1 VTVFDLFLALH
12 VLAAIFAIGPLAH
25 AVTTASRGLRTGDAT
40 ATATSARTARIYA
53 YASLVVVILGFGL
66 MSMKEDGKAAGD
78 FTEPWIW
85 ISVLLWAVAVAV
97 TLAVIVPSLE
107 KATTAIGNSEAV
119 ATMTGKVAASG
130 GVVALLFAVIV
141 FLMVY
146 KPGH

>member
-1 VTVFDLFLALH
+1 MFDLFLALH

-66 MSMKEDGKAAGD
+66 MSMKEDGKPAGD